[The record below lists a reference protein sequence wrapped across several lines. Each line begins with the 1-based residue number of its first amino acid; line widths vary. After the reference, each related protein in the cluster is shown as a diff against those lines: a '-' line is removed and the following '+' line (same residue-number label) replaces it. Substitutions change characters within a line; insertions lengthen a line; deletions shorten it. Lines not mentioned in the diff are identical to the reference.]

1 MSDVAHS
8 RFGRSSSELRS
19 MRPAVFAVLELDD
32 SARNYAVFEFC
43 VSRVA
48 FEGTN
53 VSLGRLVKLMRE
65 FGADPEFCP

>member
-1 MSDVAHS
+1 
-8 RFGRSSSELRS
+8 